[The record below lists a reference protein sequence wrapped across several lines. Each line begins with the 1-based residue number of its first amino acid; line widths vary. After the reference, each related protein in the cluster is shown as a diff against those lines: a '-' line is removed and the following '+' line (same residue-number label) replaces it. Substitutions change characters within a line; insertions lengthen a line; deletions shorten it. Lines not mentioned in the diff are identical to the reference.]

1 MIDNIYND
9 KILEYAAHISKIGR
23 LNHPDATSKK
33 YAHLCGSTI
42 TVDLKVENY
51 IITDFA
57 HEVHACAL
65 GQASASLLARH
76 IIGQTTQNIK
86 TLHKIVYNML
96 TEDGPPPPT
105 PFEAFSCLQPIKD
118 FKIRHA
124 STMLSF
130 DAVIDCIQQ
139 IEKNEFEEKINA

>member
-1 MIDNIYND
+1 MIDGIYND
-9 KILEYAAHISKIGR
+9 KVLEYAAHISKIGR
-23 LNHPDATSKK
+23 LYHPDATSKK
-33 YAHLCGSTI
+33 YARLCGSTV

-65 GQASASLLARH
+65 GQASASLLANH
-76 IIGQTTQNIK
+76 IIGQTTQNLKMLREMI
-86 TLHKIVYNML
+86 YYML
-96 TEDGPPPPT
+96 TKNGPPPPA

-118 FKIRHA
+118 YKVRHA

-139 IEKNEFEEKINA
+139 IEEK